1 MINGFNFG
9 YCHDERELTF
19 SCDDEKVFKDV
30 CDYIERYIDA
40 ERYRREPKQ
49 VTIVQKEPLKRY

>member
-1 MINGFNFG
+1 MSFNYG
-9 YCHDERELTF
+9 YQHNDNELTF
-19 SCDDEKVFKDV
+19 NCDDPKVFTDV

-49 VTIVQKEPLKRY
+49 TTVYQKEKQKRY

>member
-1 MINGFNFG
+1 MSFNYG
-9 YCHDERELTF
+9 YQHDDKSLTF
-19 SCDDEKVFKDV
+19 ECDDKKVFSDV

-49 VTIVQKEPLKRY
+49 VTVYQREKLKRI

>member
-1 MINGFNFG
+1 MSFTYG
-9 YCHDERELTF
+9 YQHDDKELTF
-19 SCDDEKVFKDV
+19 SCDDKKVFADV

-49 VTIVQKEPLKRY
+49 VTVFQREKKLRR